1 MGRGVDLAQM
11 LGRMRG
17 GALVYRNTAPIN
29 SALAIA

>member
-1 MGRGVDLAQM
+1 M